1 MNIESKW
8 LEDFLTLSHTKS
20 FSQAAKLR
28 HITQPAFSRRI
39 KALEDAL
46 GAALIDRE
54 KLPITLTP
62 SGKIFHITARNL
74 VNQMNTSV
82 SMLEELSVQQNY
94 SVKVAAAHSLASFL
108 TLQLAN
114 FQTQDERDIVLNL
127 EAIDVDKATEALEQ
141 GECDLLIAFD
151 NERLKLPPFS
161 HQKIG
166 NAKLLPVSACDE
178 QGKAL
183 YNLESAAPIPH
194 LAYSLDSYMGR
205 QLEPIISGA
214 KLKKVFVSS
223 MTELLKVHAVA
234 GNGIAW
240 LPDYVISNEL
250 KNNTLVVVGSEHHC
264 VPITYYAYRYHAALH
279 PGGESVWN
287 KLTELNIS

>member
-54 KLPITLTP
+54 NLPITLTP

-178 QGKAL
+178 QGKAFWL
-183 YNLESAAPIPH
+183 PIV
-194 LAYSLDSYMGR
+194 
-205 QLEPIISGA
+205 IICGPLGGCIGYTVTGILTSCGYDWTIS
-214 KLKKVFVSS
+214 F
-223 MTELLKVHAVA
+223 LLLAVA
-234 GNGIAW
+234 AAGCFLLFLLIPSQYIN
-240 LPDYVISNEL
+240 LNE
-250 KNNTLVVVGSEHHC
+250 V
-264 VPITYYAYRYHAALH
+264 
-279 PGGESVWN
+279 
-287 KLTELNIS
+287 